1 MTEEQKPTRDV
12 LDELE
17 ALGQQLTK
25 AVKTLWE
32 SEESRKLR
40 QDLRQ
45 GFVQL
50 GQEIDEAV
58 KSAQESEAAK
68 QFGEQVKETMDK
80 ARETDVAG
88 KIEKGL
94 ATGLRKMNEEMSKL
108 ITSLEEEEPGDG
120 PAETQGGPAETQG

>member
-1 MTEEQKPTRDV
+1 MTEEQKPTRDI

-17 ALGQQLTK
+17 ALGQQLST
-25 AVKTLWE
+25 ALKTLWE

-68 QFGEQVKETMDK
+68 QFGEQVKETVDK
-80 ARETDVAG
+80 ARRSDVATQV
-88 KIEKGL
+88 EQGL
-94 ATGLRKMNEEMSKL
+94 ATGLRKMNEELSKL
-108 ITSLEEEEPGDG
+108 ISSLEEEETV
-120 PAETQGGPAETQG
+120 ETPPDSETTA